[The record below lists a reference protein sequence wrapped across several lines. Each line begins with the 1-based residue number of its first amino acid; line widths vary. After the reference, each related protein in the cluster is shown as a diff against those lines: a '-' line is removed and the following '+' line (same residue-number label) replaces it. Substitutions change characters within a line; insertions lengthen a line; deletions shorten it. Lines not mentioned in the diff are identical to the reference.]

1 MVTDRELKVF
11 VSEERL
17 YGDDK
22 RVNHRLHSR
31 YKPVEE
37 RIFKVDEWDG
47 TLLLPLL
54 AVGAT
59 EMNSKL
65 ITYAK
70 NQLPGGK
77 YWNPEPA
84 VEATLK
90 RLKPN
95 NDLCESILGL
105 NDYLTTTIPNLH
117 QLTRSNMI
125 QVKKNKMMQWFHKL
139 AQVEQQA
146 IVKLA
151 VKKRGQVMKAYKE
164 EEATRKKERQDNM
177 ILQKQRRDALKHRAI
192 KESEKLS
199 KLHLITSPDEL

>member
-1 MVTDRELKVF
+1 MLVIDLSRTYSGDPQELVQLKADALMFHHVYADLSMLAKSTDLNKSSLDMNEHNLELQHFLQEVESTIHRWSLIDLKVF
-11 VSEERL
+11 ISEERL

-37 RIFKVDEWDG
+37 QIFKVDEWDG

-105 NDYLTTTIPNLH
+105 NDYLTTIPNLH

-125 QVKKNKMMQWFHKL
+125 QVKKNKRCSGSTSL
-139 AQVEQQA
+139 
-146 IVKLA
+146 
-151 VKKRGQVMKAYKE
+151 
-164 EEATRKKERQDNM
+164 
-177 ILQKQRRDALKHRAI
+177 LK
-192 KESEKLS
+192 
-199 KLHLITSPDEL
+199 